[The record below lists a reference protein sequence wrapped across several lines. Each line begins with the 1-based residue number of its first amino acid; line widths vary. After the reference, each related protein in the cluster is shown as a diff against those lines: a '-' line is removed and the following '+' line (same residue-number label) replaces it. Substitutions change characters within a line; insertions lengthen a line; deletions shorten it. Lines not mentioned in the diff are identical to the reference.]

1 MNFISSK
8 TKYLQANMAAP
19 KPPKHKELKPE
30 ELRWKCDSNIFEF
43 ESTEDIDPIEGI
55 LGQERALKAIRMGV
69 DLRSPGY
76 NIYIAGLSGSGKAT
90 TVKQMLEKISSDC
103 PRLYDYAYVNN
114 FRDPDQPLLIK
125 FSKGQAK
132 EFKQDLNSAIE
143 VLKQRIPITL
153 DSELYL
159 SRKKNIVDEYNQ
171 KEQDLMTSFDEE
183 LRKKGFSLGQI
194 RVGEQIRPD
203 IIPLIDGQPVPVFQ
217 LEELIKQNKLT
228 KEAAQ
233 QIIND
238 YNGHQPKL
246 QIIFKKGLKI
256 SQEFQ
261 EKLQQLEKESAEVIV
276 LGIFE
281 GLKEKYNS
289 NSALEHLNTIE
300 DNILNN
306 IQIFKGTKPEGEMT
320 QEGLMIDYFREYD
333 LNIILDNSETNECPV
348 IVETN
353 PTYTNIFGTIEKVN
367 DGKGN
372 WYSDFTNIKAGSLLR
387 ANGGYLVLNVMHL
400 FEEPGVWKSL
410 KRVLTYSKLEI
421 QESPYHLSMSSTS
434 LKPQPI
440 DIDTKVI
447 LIGSQMIYAYL
458 TEREYDFKK
467 MFKVKAD
474 FDYEIIRNDNV
485 VVEYAQVIKK
495 LIKQEKLKEFD
506 KSAIAYLL
514 EISAIMAGRQNKL
527 TLRFSRIADLAR
539 EASFWA
545 TDDGFDVVSAAHI
558 EKAYQ
563 LARERHGMLEDKVTE
578 MFENKTLLIDTDGEE
593 VGQING
599 LAVYNADF
607 YSFGRPT
614 RITATVSLGSGT
626 IINVEREAGM
636 SGRHYNK
643 GVLIIS
649 GYFKETFGQDQPL
662 SFNANLVFEQSYGMV
677 DGDSASCTEI
687 FALLSTLS
695 GLPIKQS
702 IAVTGSLNQ
711 KGTVQPIGGVNEKIE
726 GFFDICKLYGLTGN
740 QGVIIPIQNV
750 IDLMLREDVIEAV
763 KKNKFHIYPIARVEE
778 GIEILTGVKAG
789 NKTAKRYE
797 EGTVFDKVEKK
808 IRELYAKSRAVKIKN
823 SDDEKIKI
831 IPDKQKKSSIKK
843 SGNKKPGRRIK

>member
-1 MNFISSK
+1 MASLKSS
-8 TKYLQANMAAP
+8 
-19 KPPKHKELKPE
+19 KHKELSPE
-30 ELRWKCDSNIFEF
+30 ELRWKCDPNIFEF
-43 ESTEDIDPIEGI
+43 ESTEDIFPIEGI
-55 LGQERALKAIRMGV
+55 LGQERALKAIRMGI

-103 PRLYDYAYVNN
+103 PRLHDYAYVNN
-114 FRDPDQPLLIK
+114 FQDPDQPLLIK
-125 FSKGQAK
+125 FHKGQAR
-132 EFKQDLNSAIE
+132 EFQQDLSSAIE
-143 VLKQRIPITL
+143 ILKQRIPITL
-153 DSELYL
+153 ESELYL
-159 SRKKNIVDEYNQ
+159 SRKKNIVDEYNS
-171 KEQDLMTSFDEE
+171 KEQELMNSFDAE
-183 LRKKGFSLGQI
+183 LREKGFSLGQI
-194 RVGEQIRPD
+194 KVGDQIRPD
-203 IIPLIDGQPVPVFQ
+203 IIPLIGEQPVPVFQ
-217 LEELIKQNKLT
+217 LEELIKQNKLSKEDAQEIIT
-228 KEAAQ
+228 KYNDHQ
-233 QIIND
+233 Q
-238 YNGHQPKL
+238 KL

-261 EKLQQLEKESAEVIV
+261 EKLQHLEKESAEVIV

-289 NSALEHLNTIE
+289 NSVLEHLNTIE

-306 IQIFKGTKPEGEMT
+306 IQIFKGVKPEGEVT

-353 PTYTNIFGTIEKVN
+353 PTYTNLFGSIERVN

-400 FEEPGVWKSL
+400 FEETGVWKSL
-410 KRVLTYSKLEI
+410 KRVLTYNKLEI
-421 QESPYHLSMSSTS
+421 QESPYHFSMTSTS

-458 TEREYDFKK
+458 SEREYDFKK

-474 FDYEIIRNDNV
+474 FDYEITRNDHV
-485 VVEYAQVIKK
+485 IVEYAQVIKK
-495 LIKQEKLKEFD
+495 LIKQEKLKDFD

-514 EISAIMAGRQNKL
+514 EISAILAGRQNKL
-527 TLRFSRIADLAR
+527 TLRFSVIADIAR
-539 EASFWA
+539 ESSFWA
-545 TDDGFDVVSAAHI
+545 NDDGFNVVSAAHV

-563 LARERHGMLEDKVTE
+563 IARERHGMLEDKVTE
-578 MFENKTLLIDTDGEE
+578 MFENKTLLIDTDGEK

-649 GYFKETFGQDQPL
+649 GYFRETFGQDQPL

-711 KGTVQPIGGVNEKIE
+711 KGEVQPIGGVNEKIE
-726 GFFDICKLYGLTGN
+726 GFFDICKMNGLTGK
-740 QGVIIPIQNV
+740 QGVVIPIQNV
-750 IDLMLREDVIEAV
+750 ADLMLREDVVDAV
-763 KKNKFHIYPIARVEE
+763 RKNKFHVYPISRVEE

-789 NKTAKRYE
+789 VKNQKGYE
-797 EGTVFDKVEKK
+797 EGTVFDRVEKK
-808 IRELYAKSRAVKIKN
+808 IHELFEKSRTIRSRNNEDEKKKILVHKKTSVKINNK
-823 SDDEKIKI
+823 
-831 IPDKQKKSSIKK
+831 
-843 SGNKKPGRRIK
+843 KKPGRKIK